1 MSRRWG
7 RAAAGIV
14 VAVSAA
20 QKKWRR
26 AATRLEAI
34 ERLTPRHRVP
44 TRHGPLLFVTGH
56 RQALQ
61 YPREFDRLEPET
73 LAWIDRFE
81 TPCRFWDI
89 GANIG
94 VFALYA
100 GLRPAVAVSAFEPAA
115 ASYAAL
121 CRNIEANRLQDRVQA
136 YCLAIADREMLG
148 SLNLSATNPGSV
160 FNGFDSEADC
170 FGRPIATAFRQG
182 MLGFSID
189 GLRRQ
194 FGLAA
199 PNYLKIDVDGLEE
212 RILAGARDTLADPSL
227 RSILLEIEEEET
239 ARNRRL
245 LAALEA
251 VGFRLAARGEGGRGG
266 SVNAIFARRETGIAA
281 PS

>member
-1 MSRRWG
+1 VSRRWG
-7 RAAAGIV
+7 RVAAGV
-14 VAVSAA
+14 VVGLTAA

-26 AATRLEAI
+26 AATHLEAI
-34 ERLTPRHRVP
+34 ERLTPRHRVA
-44 TRHGPLLFVTGH
+44 TRWGPLTFTSNH

-61 YPREFDRLEPET
+61 YPREFSRLEPET
-73 LAWIDRFE
+73 FAWIDGFG
-81 TPCRFWDI
+81 TPCRFWDV

-100 GLRPAVAVSAFEPAA
+100 GLRRAVAVSAFEPAA

-121 CRNIEANRLQDRVQA
+121 CRNIEINRLDDRIKA
-136 YCLAIADREMLG
+136 YCLALCEREMFAD
-148 SLNLSATNPGSV
+148 LNLSASNAGSV
-160 FNGFDSEADC
+160 FNAFDSATDC
-170 FGRPIATAFRQG
+170 FGRPIAAVFRQG

-212 RILAGARDTLADPSL
+212 RILAGARHTLADPAL
-227 RSILLEIEEEET
+227 RSILLEIEEQET

-245 LAALEA
+245 IAALDA
-251 VGFRLAARGEGGRGG
+251 AGFRLAARGTGGRGG
-266 SVNAIFARRETGIAA
+266 STNGIFERR
-281 PS
+281 